1 MKLKS
6 FQLLA
11 VVSLLSGF
19 LSSCGSTGDVMNP
32 TINEMD
38 RLDTQWGLPP
48 RVSKGSNPRRA
59 SAPQAL
65 LNTAPASTL
74 EVAPPP
80 ASQPIPTSA
89 PLPSSQ
95 PAPAAVDPSV
105 IQKLR

>member
-11 VVSLLSGF
+11 LVSLFSGF
-19 LSSCGSTGDVMNP
+19 LSSCGSTGDVINP
-32 TINEMD
+32 TISEMD
-38 RLDTQWGLPP
+38 RLDTQWGLSP
-48 RVSKGSNPRRA
+48 RISKGSNPRRT

-65 LNTAPASTL
+65 LNTAPPSAVEPAPASTT
-74 EVAPPP
+74 
-80 ASQPIPTSA
+80 PIPMST

>member
-19 LSSCGSTGDVMNP
+19 LSSCGTSGDVVNP
-32 TINEMD
+32 TISEMD
-38 RLDTQWGLPP
+38 RLDTQWGLAP
-48 RVSKGSNPRRA
+48 RVSKGSNPRRT
-59 SAPQAL
+59 SAPQTL
-65 LNTAPASTL
+65 LNTAPPGTVETA
-74 EVAPPP
+74 PP
-80 ASQPIPTSA
+80 ASMPVPVSA